1 MSDLVLTDV
10 RNVDEKLIIQHTQDI
25 SAVLEANHETR
36 KYTDEIWG
44 GRQTIKPAATIDL
57 ATYLNLQR
65 SGIMDDP
72 QLFFQWLERNPQY
85 KVVNKTFAR
94 NVQSFGGKHK

>member
-1 MSDLVLTDV
+1 LSDLILTGV
-10 RNVDEKLIIQHTQDI
+10 HNVDDKLVIQHTQNI
-25 SAVLEANHETR
+25 TSVLEANYETR
-36 KYTDEIWG
+36 KYTDEIWT

-57 ATYLNLQR
+57 ATYLELQR

-94 NVQSFGGKHK
+94 NLQTFSGGKK